1 MIKKGGVHRLSHSV
15 VAAERERDIAQS
27 SANLTMRQMC
37 FNPSGG
43 VKKRFRVRI
52 VLLDPG
58 GNRKYVWIEN
68 DIFRREANL
77 IHQYPI
83 RPGADLSFAFERV
96 GLSFFVE
103 RHHDNGSTVAAHQL
117 RVGSK
122 LSFALLQTDR
132 INDAF
137 TLNAL
142 QASLQHGPFG
152 TVHHDRQS

>member
-27 SANLTMRQMC
+27 SADLTIRQMC

-52 VLLDPG
+52 VFLDTG

-77 IHQYPI
+77 FHQYPI
-83 RPGADLSFAFERV
+83 RPGADLSFAFEGV

-103 RHHDNGSTVAAHQL
+103 SHHDHGCTVAAHQL
-117 RVGSK
+117 PQGSK
-122 LSFALLQTDR
+122 LFFYLLQSDR
-132 INDAF
+132 INKRIS
-137 TLNAL
+137 LNAL
-142 QASLQHGPFG
+142 K
-152 TVHHDRQS
+152 